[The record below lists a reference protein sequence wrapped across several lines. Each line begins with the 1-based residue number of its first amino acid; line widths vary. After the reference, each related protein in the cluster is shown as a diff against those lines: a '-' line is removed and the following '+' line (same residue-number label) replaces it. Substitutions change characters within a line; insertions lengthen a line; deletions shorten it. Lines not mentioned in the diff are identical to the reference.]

1 MKRLSEPD
9 LSQALNLAKNLG
21 FDMEIMSELLTV

>member
-9 LSQALNLAKNLG
+9 LALALNLAKNLG
-21 FDMEIMSELLTV
+21 FDMEIICELL